1 MSVRSYRAVRLGV
14 SAALMTSF
22 SANAHVRTAS
32 RAKPTLRLSGKYWPA
47 IVSLAPYL
55 SLIWPAKMGLDLQP
69 STTDLAH
76 RPHFC
81 TLSLWQG
88 SVKSYLANLWSS
100 GQPSNESNYNKGA
113 SSYLKR
119 AKSPLRHVLWVGRLP
134 LESSGL
140 CSP

>member
-1 MSVRSYRAVRLGV
+1 MSVRSHRAVRLGV

-100 GQPSNESNYNKGA
+100 GQPSNESNYSFCN
-113 SSYLKR
+113 
-119 AKSPLRHVLWVGRLP
+119 LRR
-134 LESSGL
+134 
-140 CSP
+140 